1 MYALPRPFVHRLEQL
16 NLALICFAAA
26 AFPFSVAATN
36 AALGG
41 AIGIGLLSG
50 QIITGSTL
58 LWYKQRNLCLA
69 LLAYLALVILGL
81 IWSHDRAWGIHVI
94 SRQWY
99 WLLIPLVAVAL
110 AKQQHRRI
118 FLMLLSIGLA
128 AHLVFCLGQFFELID
143 FAKDGSSASD
153 PTGHIGHIGFGFVYG
168 CWAAWLLHWGYLQSS
183 GKRYGAWLLAVF
195 AVMMVFLAEG
205 RSGYIIAAFL
215 PLFVIWKLLRI
226 RTPLKILIAA
236 TVFAL
241 LLTVLVLGPAK
252 ERIQWT
258 MQSMQSMQQG
268 NFKHA
273 EQRWSLWFTAVKIWQ
288 SHPLSGVGTGG
299 YPGAVAA
306 VKAAHPE
313 LFLESITPAHPHNM
327 YLLALS
333 RWGPLGVLLL
343 LSLLTFWARTGRA
356 LDWRHADTASLIVLP
371 ALALAIHGLSAPS
384 LEEHFPGILA
394 VLMLG
399 AGLAALHDAEQPVNR
414 PPNSCRDDAQSSA
427 SNAGE

>member
-1 MYALPRPFVHRLEQL
+1 MYILPRPRVNRVEQI
-16 NLALICFAAA
+16 NLALIFFAAT

-36 AALGG
+36 VALGI
-41 AIGIGLLSG
+41 AIAIGLLSG
-50 QIITGSTL
+50 QLIKGGAL
-58 LWYKQRNLCLA
+58 LWQKQRNLCLA

-81 IWSHDRAWGIHVI
+81 IWSHDRTWGMHVI

-118 FLMLLSIGLA
+118 FLILLSIGLA
-128 AHLVFCLGQFFELID
+128 AHLIFCLGQFLELID

-153 PTGHIGHIGFGFVYG
+153 PTGHIGHIGFGFIYG
-168 CWAAWLLHWGYLQSS
+168 CWAAWLLHWGYLQSN

-195 AVMMVFLAEG
+195 AVLMVFMAEG

-215 PLFVIWKLLRI
+215 PLIVIWKLLRI
-226 RTPLKILIAA
+226 RTTLKILIAA
-236 TVFAL
+236 SVFSL
-241 LLTVLVLGPAK
+241 LLATLIFGPGK
-252 ERIQWT
+252 ERVQWT
-258 MQSMQSMQQG
+258 IKSMQSMQQG

-273 EQRWSLWFTAVKIWQ
+273 EQRWSLWFTAIKVWE
-288 SHPLSGVGTGG
+288 SHPLAGVGTGG

-306 VKAAHPE
+306 VKASHPE

-343 LSLLTFWARTGRA
+343 LGLLILWTRTGWP
-356 LDWRHADTASLIVLP
+356 LDWQRTDTASLIAMP

-384 LEEHFPGILA
+384 LEEHFPGIFAAL
-394 VLMLG
+394 LLG
-399 AGLAALHDAEQPVNR
+399 AGLAALQNTEQLLNPDY
-414 PPNSCRDDAQSSA
+414 S
-427 SNAGE
+427 